1 MQDLVEHSIKVIT
14 REQAPSGA
22 YPACSSF
29 KVYGYAWLRDGAF
42 VADGLLAH
50 GVTDGPRAFHEWT
63 ARVIDER
70 AERIDE
76 VVAALAAGA
85 EVDQARFLPTR
96 YTLDGRDG
104 TESWWD
110 FQLDGYGTW
119 LWTLERFLA
128 AAGTDGTPFAP
139 AVRRTVRYLAATWR
153 LPCYDWWEEHAER
166 VHVATLTAVE
176 AGLRAALRTGLLD
189 AAGAATAGAAADAI
203 AALVATEGR
212 VDGRLRKWLGSD
224 AVDGSLLA
232 AVAPFAVVDAG
243 TARRTVAAVERDLL
257 DGGGVH
263 RFRADVF
270 YGGGRWPVLAALLG
284 HAYLRLDRP
293 ADARRQLGWIAGTAA
308 ANGDLP
314 EQVSDRLLAPEHRQE
329 WLERWGP
336 VATPLL
342 WSHGAFLSLAA
353 QLGVTA

>member
-1 MQDLVEHSIKVIT
+1 MHDLVEHSLKVIS

-22 YPACSSF
+22 YPACSNF
-29 KVYGYAWLRDGAF
+29 PVYGYAWLRDGAF
-42 VADGLLAH
+42 VADGVLAH
-50 GVTDGPRAFHEWT
+50 GVTDGPRAFHDWT
-63 ARVIDER
+63 ARVIAER

-76 VVAALAAGA
+76 VVATLAAGA
-85 EVDQARFLPTR
+85 EVAPDSFLPTR
-96 YTLDGRDG
+96 YTLDGGDG

-119 LWTLERFLA
+119 LFVLERFLHSVPA
-128 AAGTDGTPFAP
+128 DGPSLRP
-139 AVRRTVRYLAATWR
+139 AVRSTVRYLCATWR
-153 LPCYDWWEEHAER
+153 LPCYDWWEEHSDQ
-166 VHVATLTAVE
+166 VHVSTLTAVE

-189 AAGAATAGAAADAI
+189 DDLAAQATSAASSI
-203 AALVATEGR
+203 ALVVAREGT

-232 AVAPFAVVDAG
+232 AFAPFGVVDAG
-243 TARRTVAAVERDLL
+243 TGARTVAAVERDLL

-284 HAYLRLDRP
+284 HAYLALDRP
-293 ADARRQLGWIAGTAA
+293 ADARRQLAWIAGTAA
-308 ANGDLP
+308 PNGDLP

-329 WLERWGP
+329 WLDRWGP

-353 QLGVTA
+353 RLGVTA